1 MILTYINK
9 NEKTINSILKNDL
22 NISSRLLSK
31 LINMKRI
38 SLNNCLVDTREIAKV
53 NDIISIDFN
62 YEEDNSNILP
72 NKINLNII
80 YEDEALLI
88 INKPAGISVH
98 PSILHYSDSLSNGIR
113 YYYDSIKLKKK
124 IRPVNRLDLNT
135 SGLVVFAKNEYIQE
149 CFIKQMNS
157 KTFKKE
163 YLALAYGTFS
173 ESKSTI
179 NAPIA
184 RKNGSI
190 IERCI
195 SEDGQKSITHFE
207 IIKTYKEYS
216 LVKCIL
222 ETGRTHQIRV
232 HMSYIGHPLVGD
244 SLYGEKSDLID
255 RQALHCY
262 KLSFIHPITKKQL
275 EFICDLPKD
284 INNLI

>member
-1 MILTYINK
+1 MILNYTNK
-9 NEKTINSILKNDL
+9 NEKTINSILQNDL
-22 NISSRLLSK
+22 DISSRLLNK

-38 SLNNCLVDTREIAKV
+38 YLNNCLVDTREIAKV

-62 YEEDNSNILP
+62 YEEDNSNIVP
-72 NKINLNII
+72 NKMDLDII

-88 INKPAGISVH
+88 INKLAGISVH

-113 YYYDSIKLKKK
+113 YYYDSINLKKK
-124 IRPVNRLDLNT
+124 VRPVNRLDLNT
-135 SGLVVFAKNEYIQE
+135 SGLVIFAKNEYIQE
-149 CFIKQMNS
+149 CLIKQMNS

-163 YLALAYGTFS
+163 YLALASGIFS
-173 ESKSTI
+173 ESKGTI

-195 SEDGQKSITHFE
+195 SKDGQKSITHFE
-207 IIKTYKEYS
+207 VIKNYNEFA

-232 HMSYIGHPLVGD
+232 HMSYIGHPLIGD
-244 SLYGEKSDLID
+244 NLYGKKSNLID

-262 KLSFIHPITKKQL
+262 KLSFIHPVTKKQL
-275 EFICDLPKD
+275 EFICNLPTD
-284 INNLI
+284 INSLI

>member
-1 MILTYINK
+1 MILNYTNK
-9 NEKTINSILKNDL
+9 NEKTINAILQNDL
-22 NISSRLLSK
+22 DISSRLLNK

-38 SLNNCLVDTREIAKV
+38 YLNTQIVDTREIAKV

-62 YEEDNSNILP
+62 YEEDNSNIVP
-72 NKINLNII
+72 NKMDLDII

-88 INKPAGISVH
+88 INKLAGISVH

-113 YYYDSIKLKKK
+113 YYYDSINLKKK
-124 IRPVNRLDLNT
+124 VRPVNRLDLNT
-135 SGLVVFAKNEYIQE
+135 SGLVIFAKNEYIQE
-149 CFIKQMNS
+149 CLIKQMNS

-163 YLALAYGTFS
+163 YLALASGIFS
-173 ESKSTI
+173 ESKGTI

-195 SEDGQKSITHFE
+195 SKDGQKSITHFE
-207 IIKTYKEYS
+207 VIKNYNEFA

-222 ETGRTHQIRV
+222 ETGRTHQIRI
-232 HMSYIGHPLVGD
+232 HMSYIGHPLIGD
-244 SLYGEKSDLID
+244 NLYGKKSNLID

-262 KLSFIHPITKKQL
+262 KLSFIHPVTKKQL
-275 EFICDLPKD
+275 EFICNLPTD
-284 INNLI
+284 INSLI